1 MQISNKRTI
10 VRSVLLRNISRAA
23 VQNAQKMKIFF
34 QHFCVFF
41 CEELFFVF
49 KKKIINRIEGK
60 HVKSQFISETK
71 FNILTIIFFLLD
83 ILNSFYYFV
92 DVDIKTLHIVLIQLL
107 KAV

>member
-49 KKKIINRIEGK
+49 KKNNKPNRRKTRKKPIHIRNEIQY
-60 HVKSQFISETK
+60 SYD
-71 FNILTIIFFLLD
+71 NFFLLD
-83 ILNSFYYFV
+83 TLNSFYYFV